1 MVFSQLVGR
10 KGKVIALHFIR
21 EKNNNKN
28 CSSQPGA
35 GVACL

>member
-1 MVFSQLVGR
+1 
-10 KGKVIALHFIR
+10 LHFIR

-35 GVACL
+35 GVACLWS